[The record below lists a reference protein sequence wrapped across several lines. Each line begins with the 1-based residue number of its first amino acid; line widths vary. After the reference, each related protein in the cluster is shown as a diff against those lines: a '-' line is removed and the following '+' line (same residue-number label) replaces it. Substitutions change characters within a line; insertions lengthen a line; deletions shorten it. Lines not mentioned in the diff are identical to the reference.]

1 MKNFKNWNNKKIK
14 LENKNGPNPKVRDI
28 WWSYVGVNL
37 GDEQDGGNKSF
48 QRPVLI
54 LKKFNNRIFL
64 ALPLT
69 SKEKNNKF
77 HHKLQTAKVASNI
90 ILSQI
95 RLMST
100 KRLRRK
106 IERIEQEEF
115 LEILEK
121 VINLI
126 K

>member
-1 MKNFKNWNNKKIK
+1 
-14 LENKNGPNPKVRDI
+14 
-28 WWSYVGVNL
+28 
-37 GDEQDGGNKSF
+37 
-48 QRPVLI
+48 VLI